1 MFERKKGCIFERK
14 KMINFDLNP
23 EERANIQQVVFQSME
38 TFIEN
43 TGNLEVTTKPNLSKI
58 QAYAQQ
64 YKFDQTADPITVIN
78 TVIEGLKKYAVHTP
92 HPKYFGLFNPR
103 ANFLSTVADYI
114 TATFNPQ
121 LAAWSHAPY
130 AVEIERFLIKE
141 FGQKFGY
148 QSDTIDGTFC
158 TGGAESNLTAMLCAL
173 NNCFKD
179 FAKEGVRGIAK
190 RPIIYCSSES
200 HHSIAK
206 AAKTTG
212 LGTASVVTIPV
223 GIDLKMDTALLIEQI
238 ESDVKAGHAPMMI
251 VGTAGTTGAGAID
264 DLSTIA
270 AIAKAHQL
278 WFHVDAA
285 YGGAVAIS
293 SEYRK
298 WIKGVE
304 QSDSITLDI
313 HKWFSV
319 PMGTSVFLTSNKKIL
334 HQTFGVSTKYMPK
347 DGDPEKIID
356 PYLHSIQWSRRFN
369 GLKLYLPLAV
379 FGWKGYERVI
389 RHQIELGNALRK
401 GLIEK
406 GWIIKN
412 SSKLPI
418 VCFTHPTLDGK
429 EGPIVQIT
437 EAIVHSGKAW
447 LSVYPIQGQ
456 NTFRACITNFSSSLE
471 DVAGLIDLLEN
482 HRKNKSLNFAI

>member
-1 MFERKKGCIFERK
+1 
-14 KMINFDLNP
+14 MIDFDLTP
-23 EERANIQQVVFQSME
+23 KERANIQQEVFQAME
-38 TFIEN
+38 AFIEN
-43 TGNLEVTTKPNLSKI
+43 TRNLEVTVERNIPEI
-58 QAYAQQ
+58 QTYAQQ
-64 YKFDQTADPITVIN
+64 FNFDQAVDPQTVIN
-78 TVIEGLKKYAVHTP
+78 TVVQGLKKYAVHTP
-92 HPKYFGLFNPR
+92 HPMYFGLFNPR

-114 TATFNPQ
+114 TATINPQ

-130 AVEIERFLIKE
+130 AAEIERFLIKS

-148 QSDTIDGTFC
+148 NSESIDGTFC

-173 NNCFKD
+173 NNRFKD
-179 FAKEGVRGIAK
+179 FSTEGVRGISK

-212 LGTASVVTIPV
+212 LGTNSVVTIPV
-223 GIDLKMDTALLIEQI
+223 GGDLRMDTNLLIQQI
-238 ESDVKAGHAPMMI
+238 ESDKEAGYEPMMV

-270 AIAKAHQL
+270 TIAKAHQL

-285 YGGAVAIS
+285 YGGAVTIS
-293 SEYRK
+293 SQFRN

-319 PMGTSVFLTSNKKIL
+319 PMGTSLFLTSNKKIL

-347 DGDPEKIID
+347 DGDPDKIID
-356 PYLHSIQWSRRFN
+356 PYIHSIQWSRRFN

-379 FGWKGYERVI
+379 FGWEGYEKVI
-389 RHQIELGNALRK
+389 HHQIEMGNALRN

-406 GWIIKN
+406 GWTIEN
-412 SSKLPI
+412 SAKLPI
-418 VCFTHPTLDGK
+418 VCFSHPILKNK
-429 EGPIVQIT
+429 EGAIEKIT
-437 EAIVHSGKAW
+437 DAIVHSGKAW
-447 LSVYPIQGQ
+447 ISVYPVRGE
-456 NTFRACITNFSSSLE
+456 NTFRACITNFASSLE
-471 DVAGLIDLLEN
+471 DVEGLINLLETY
-482 HRKNKSLNFAI
+482 K

>member
-1 MFERKKGCIFERK
+1 
-14 KMINFDLNP
+14 MIDFDLNP
-23 EERANIQQVVFQSME
+23 KERANIQQEVFQAME

-43 TGNLEVTTKPNLSKI
+43 TAHLDVTKEPNITQI
-58 QAYAQQ
+58 QAHAQQ
-64 YKFDQTADPITVIN
+64 YNFDKAIDPKIVIN
-78 TVIEGLKKYAVHTP
+78 TVIEGLRKYTVHTP

-148 QSDTIDGTFC
+148 RSETIDGTFC
-158 TGGAESNLTAMLCAL
+158 TGGAESNLTAVLCAL
-173 NNCFKD
+173 NNHFKD
-179 FAKEGVRGIAK
+179 FSTEGIRGIAK
-190 RPIIYCSSES
+190 RPIIYCSSEA

-212 LGTASVVTIPV
+212 LGTNSVVAIPV
-223 GIDLKMDTALLIEQI
+223 GADLTMDTTLLIQQI
-238 ESDVKAGHAPMMI
+238 ASDKKAGYEPLMI

-270 AIAKAHQL
+270 AIAKSNQL

-285 YGGAVAIS
+285 YGGAVTIS
-293 SEYRK
+293 TEFK
-298 WIKGVE
+298 NWISGVE
-304 QSDSITLDI
+304 QSDSITWDI

-319 PMGTSVFLTSNKKIL
+319 PMGTSLFLTSNKKVL

-347 DGDPEKIID
+347 DGDPDKIID
-356 PYLHSIQWSRRFN
+356 PYIHSIQWSRRFN

-379 FGWKGYERVI
+379 FGWKGYETVI
-389 RHQIELGNALRK
+389 HHQIEIGNALRK
-401 GLIEK
+401 GLIER
-406 GWIIKN
+406 GWTIENN
-412 SSKLPI
+412 SELPI
-418 VCFTHPTLDGK
+418 VCFTHPTLKGK
-429 EGPIVQIT
+429 KGAIEKIT
-437 EAIVHSGKAW
+437 AAIVNSGKAW
-447 LSVYPIQGQ
+447 ISVYPINGQ
-456 NTFRACITNFSSSLE
+456 PTFRACITNFSSALA
-471 DVAGLIDLLEN
+471 DVQTLINLLDSYKEN
-482 HRKNKSLNFAI
+482 SNLPKK

>member
-1 MFERKKGCIFERK
+1 
-14 KMINFDLNP
+14 MINFDFNTQ
-23 EERANIQQVVFQSME
+23 ERANIHQAVFQSME

-43 TGNLEVTTKPNLSKI
+43 TGDLEVASKLNI
-58 QAYAQQ
+58 SEIREYAEQFDFNQA
-64 YKFDQTADPITVIN
+64 ADPMTIISTVIN
-78 TVIEGLKKYAVHTP
+78 GLKKYAVHTP

-130 AVEIERFLIKE
+130 AAEIEQFLIKE

-148 QSDTIDGTFC
+148 QSTVIDGTFC
-158 TGGAESNLTAMLCAL
+158 TGGAEANLTAMLCAL
-173 NNCFKD
+173 NHHFND
-179 FAKEGVRGIAK
+179 FSTKGVLGMPK

-200 HHSIAK
+200 HHSITK

-223 GIDLKMDTALLIEQI
+223 GMDLRMDTNLLIEQI
-238 ESDVKAGHAPMMI
+238 ESDKKAGYEPMMV

-264 DLSTIA
+264 NLSVIA
-270 AIAKAHQL
+270 EIAKAHQL

-293 SEYRK
+293 PELST

-319 PMGTSVFLTSNKKIL
+319 PMGTSIFLTSNKKIL

-347 DGDPEKIID
+347 DGDPEKITD
-356 PYLHSIQWSRRFN
+356 PYIHSIQWSRRFN

-379 FGWKGYERVI
+379 FGWEGYEIII
-389 RHQIELGNALRK
+389 RHQIELGNALRT

-406 GWIIKN
+406 GWIIEN
-412 SSKLPI
+412 DSKLPI
-418 VCFTHPTLDGK
+418 VCFTHPTLKGN
-429 EGPIVQIT
+429 EAAIVQIT
-437 EAIVHSGKAW
+437 ESIVNSGKAW
-447 LSVYPIQGQ
+447 LSVYPVREQS
-456 NTFRACITNFSSSLE
+456 TFRACITNFSSSLE
-471 DVAGLIDLLEN
+471 DVQELIDLLDFY
-482 HRKNKSLNFAI
+482 RTKFLNS